1 MTTAEEAGDPIP
13 GFGDAG
19 MQSED
24 LVVTQP
30 NSMSDKTSKSIVSRP
45 GSELTRTRPGAA
57 VIIDRMIDDMTD
69 IIRRRDVV
77 QRVSG
82 DHEVGGADYRSS
94 DEGGG
99 ASAQSL
105 RGGKFRSREDVPEDD
120 ADAAKWYRRAAEQ
133 GDADA
138 QYRLGE
144 MYFHGTGV
152 PEDEA
157 EAAKWYRR
165 AAEQGHAF
173 AQSSLGDMYRYGWG
187 VPQDGVEAVAWYRCA
202 AEQNHASLSPISEHV
217 SASCTRDG
225 DRRAAEQLRSEARHE
240 LWFQPRRRAGLSRVT
255 RPLSQISETCTA
267 TAAVFPRMASRR
279 WRGTDARPSRIM
291 LPQNSPESCL
301 GEMLPTT
308 SMATGFRLP
317 TTPRR

>member
-1 MTTAEEAGDPIP
+1 
-13 GFGDAG
+13 

-30 NSMSDKTSKSIVSRP
+30 NPMSDKTGKSIVSRP

-57 VIIDRMIDDMTD
+57 VIIDRIFDDVTD
-69 IIRRRDVV
+69 VIRRRDAV

-82 DHEVGGADYRSS
+82 DHEVGSADYRSS

-105 RGGKFRSREDVPEDD
+105 RCGKLRNREDVPEDD

-165 AAEQGHAF
+165 AAEQGHAA

-187 VPQDGVEAVAWYRCA
+187 VPQDSVEAVAWYRCA
-202 AEQNHASLSPISEHV
+202 AEQDHAPAQNSLGV
-217 SASCTRDG
+217 MYADG
-225 DRRAAEQLRSEARHE
+225 EGVAEDYVEATKWFRLAAER
-240 LWFQPRRRAGLSRVT
+240 GT
-255 RPLSQISETCTA
+255 RPRSQISETCIA
-267 TAAVFPRMASRR
+267 TAVMFPRMMLRR
-279 WRGTDARPSRIM
+279 
-291 LPQNSPESCL
+291 
-301 GEMLPTT
+301 
-308 SMATGFRLP
+308 
-317 TTPRR
+317 